1 MHHCKNFDYEKC
13 SNIVNVVHL
22 VLANT
27 ENWLVHWLT
36 SQEKWH
42 QKTSL
47 HRKGYFLD
55 AKKILLILTC
65 NSQKTQK
72 HGNNYNS
79 YLSLGLHFQIIMKVH
94 FK

>member
-55 AKKILLILTC
+55 AKKILLILVTPKKPR
-65 NSQKTQK
+65 SMV
-72 HGNNYNS
+72 
-79 YLSLGLHFQIIMKVH
+79 IIIIH
-94 FK
+94 I